1 MTEYEKKYAK
11 RLKEI
16 DDRIEHLKDHMTMWS
31 RAGGRGGAMAM
42 QALGE
47 INELKREKERILNG
61 TQAKIDDI
69 EQQIEI
75 LKSIKRRISKLN
87 IFKQMEYTKEIKE
100 QEQQILNLKAK

>member
-1 MTEYEKKYAK
+1 MTDYEKKYAK
-11 RLKEI
+11 RLREI
-16 DDRIEHLKDHMTMWS
+16 DDRIEHLSSHMTMWS

-61 TQAKIDDI
+61 TQAKIDEI

-87 IFKQMEYTKEIKE
+87 ICKQMEYAKEIKE

>member
-1 MTEYEKKYAK
+1 MTDYEKKYAK

-16 DDRIEHLKDHMTMWS
+16 DDRIEHLSSHMTMWS

-61 TQAKIDDI
+61 TQAKIDEL

-87 IFKQMEYTKEIKE
+87 IFKQMEYSKEIKE

>member
-1 MTEYEKKYAK
+1 MTDYEKKYAK
-11 RLKEI
+11 RLREI
-16 DDRIEHLKDHMTMWS
+16 DDRIEHLSSHMTMWS

-75 LKSIKRRISKLN
+75 LKSLKRKISKLQL
-87 IFKQMEYTKEIKE
+87 IRQFELSKTIKE

>member
-1 MTEYEKKYAK
+1 MTDYEKKYKK
-11 RLKEI
+11 RLREI
-16 DDRIEHLKDHMTMWS
+16 DDRIEHLSSHMTMWG

-61 TQAKIDDI
+61 TQAKIDEI

-75 LKSIKRRISKLN
+75 LKSIKRRIRKLD
-87 IFKQMEYTKEIKE
+87 IFKQMEYSKEIKE
-100 QEQQILNLKAK
+100 QEKQILNLKAK